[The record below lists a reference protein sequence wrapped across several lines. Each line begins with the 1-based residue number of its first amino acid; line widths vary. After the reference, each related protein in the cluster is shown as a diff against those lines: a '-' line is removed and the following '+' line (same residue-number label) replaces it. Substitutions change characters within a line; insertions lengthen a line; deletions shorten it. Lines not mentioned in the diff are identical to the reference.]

1 MHFIEKL
8 KSDESGVAAIEYAV
22 IGAVVLGALV
32 AVVNAAGIADI
43 FTSFQAD
50 LTSLSNEVK

>member
-32 AVVNAAGIADI
+32 AVASATGIGDI
-43 FTSFQAD
+43 FTAFQTD
-50 LTSLSNEVK
+50 LTSLSNEFK